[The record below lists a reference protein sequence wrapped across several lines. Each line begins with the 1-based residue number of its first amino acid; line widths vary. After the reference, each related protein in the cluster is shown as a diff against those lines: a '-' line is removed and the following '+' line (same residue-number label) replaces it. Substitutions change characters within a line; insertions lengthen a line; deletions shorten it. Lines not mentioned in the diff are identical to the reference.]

1 MTDENK
7 KANVRDQSEQ
17 AKPEQVDQQAQ
28 QNQTSATV
36 DSGQRTPP
44 GRRPL
49 FRN

>member
-7 KANVRDQSEQ
+7 KANVRDQAEQ

-28 QNQTSATV
+28 QNQASAAAEP
-36 DSGQRTPP
+36 GQHAPR

-49 FRN
+49 FRS

>member
-17 AKPEQVDQQAQ
+17 VKPEQVEQQAQ
-28 QNQTSATV
+28 QNQASAAAEP
-36 DSGQRTPP
+36 GQRAPQ

-49 FRN
+49 FRS

>member
-7 KANVRDQSEQ
+7 KANVGDQSEQ

-28 QNQTSATV
+28 QNQASVTV
-36 DSGQRTPP
+36 ESGQPAPR

-49 FRN
+49 FRS